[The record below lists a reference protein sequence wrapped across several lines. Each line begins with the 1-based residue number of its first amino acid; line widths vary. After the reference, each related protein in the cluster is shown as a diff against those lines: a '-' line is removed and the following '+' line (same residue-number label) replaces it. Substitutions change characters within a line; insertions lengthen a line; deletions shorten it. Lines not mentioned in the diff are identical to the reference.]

1 MIPAIFGLSGLMPT
15 DAERALFAACEPAGY
30 ILFGRNCESVAQ
42 MRALTDALRALHG
55 RDDLLILIDQEGGR
69 VSRMKPPV
77 WPAYP
82 PQGVFD
88 GLYDIAPISAMEA
101 ARCNARAIGLDL
113 AEVGVSSDA
122 LPLLDV
128 RHEGAHDV
136 IGDRALG
143 HDPLRVGSLGRA
155 VLDGLADAGVVGIVK
170 HMPGHGR
177 ALCDSHKNLPRVTA
191 TDAELASDIMPF
203 ERLRDAPMAM
213 SAHIVFEAWDAQ
225 NPATQSPAVIEN
237 IIRRRIGFDGLL
249 MSDDIDMEALTGTI
263 PERSAAAI
271 AAGCD
276 VVLNCWARMA
286 DMEGICAA
294 LPAITPAARRRLD
307 AAMARADVAR
317 PFDRAEE
324 RIEAM
329 AQRDALLVAAGLAA
343 AGVSA

>member
-1 MIPAIFGLSGLMPT
+1 MIPVIFGLSGLAPT
-15 DAERALFAACEPAGY
+15 DAERAFFASCEPAGY

-42 MRALTDALRALHG
+42 MRALTDELRALHG

-69 VSRMKPPV
+69 VTRMKPPV

-82 PQGVFD
+82 PQGLFD
-88 GLYDIAPISAMEA
+88 RLYDVAPITALEA
-101 ARCNARAIGLDL
+101 ARCNALAIGLDL

-128 RHEGAHDV
+128 RQEGAHDV

-143 HDPLRVGSLGRA
+143 RDPLRVGSLGRA
-155 VLDGLADAGVVGIVK
+155 VLDGLAEAGVVGIVK

-177 ALCDSHKNLPRVTA
+177 ALCDSHKDLPRVTA
-191 TDAELASDIMPF
+191 NEADLASDLKPF
-203 ERLRDAPMAM
+203 QTLRDAPMAM
-213 SAHIVFEAWDAQ
+213 SAHIVFEAWDPD
-225 NPATQSPAVIEN
+225 NPATQSPTVIAEV
-237 IIRRRIGFDGLL
+237 IRRRIGFDGLL
-249 MSDDIDMEALTGTI
+249 MTDDIDMEALSGTI

-276 VVLNCWARMA
+276 LVLNCWARME

-294 LPAITPAARRRLD
+294 LPEITPDARRRLD
-307 AAMARADVAR
+307 AAMAGADVAR
-317 PFDRAEE
+317 PFDRAGE
-324 RIEAM
+324 RAEAV
-329 AQRDALLVAAGLAA
+329 AKRDALLAAAGLAA